1 MSTDIE
7 ASDALRTTDALNEL
21 AAALAKAQASF
32 PVIEKTRTATI
43 NSAKGSYSYTYADL
57 SDIFRA
63 LREPLWKNGLSV
75 AQVINNTILQ
85 TVLMHTSGQ
94 RIVSYSILTCA
105 AADPKVSGAELTYRR
120 RQALCAILGIA
131 AEDDTD
137 GDGTD
142 DDQRPQERPQQIRP
156 PASKSARAAAPAAA
170 PAHAA
175 APAAKAD
182 TGELASEGER
192 KYLSNRAGTGL
203 ADLLRDVGAASLE
216 ALTKAQFL
224 DAKARLVR
232 AA

>member
-21 AAALAKAQASF
+21 ADALAKAQASF

-63 LREPLWKNGLSV
+63 LREPLSKNGLSV
-75 AQVINNTILQ
+75 VQVINSTILQ

-156 PASKSARAAAPAAA
+156 PASKAARAPAAA

-192 KYLSNRAGTGL
+192 KYLSNRAGAGL
-203 ADLLRDVGAASLE
+203 ADLLRDVGAASLD

>member
-63 LREPLWKNGLSV
+63 LRDPLSKNGLSV
-75 AQVINNTILQ
+75 AQVINSTILQ

-156 PASKSARAAAPAAA
+156 PASKSARAPAAA